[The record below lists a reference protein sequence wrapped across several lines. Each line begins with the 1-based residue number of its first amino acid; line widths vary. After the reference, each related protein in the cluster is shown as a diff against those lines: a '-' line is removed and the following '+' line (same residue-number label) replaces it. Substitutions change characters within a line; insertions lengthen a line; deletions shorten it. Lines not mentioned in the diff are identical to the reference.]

1 MNAAKILGKIIGK
14 TLAIAVFVIFGPIII
29 LAVVVYGIIV
39 VIKAIAAAAG
49 NPLPAGETKGRI
61 MLDRVRHLGVTQ
73 YSFDR
78 AEKEFEKTTQQFV
91 EWMNKQGPESAESL
105 GTKLWFFLVD
115 DDHSLTPQKVGRIM
129 NEHLAGAWTLF
140 RLWRFKRTYNR
151 YVGTLKEFKREFG
164 GAK

>member
-61 MLDRVRHLGVTQ
+61 MLDRVRHFRVTQ
-73 YSFDR
+73 YSFER
-78 AEKEFEKTTQQFV
+78 AEKEFDQTTQQFV
-91 EWMNKQGPESAESL
+91 DWINKQKP
-105 GTKLWFFLVD
+105 
-115 DDHSLTPQKVGRIM
+115 
-129 NEHLAGAWTLF
+129 
-140 RLWRFKRTYNR
+140 
-151 YVGTLKEFKREFG
+151 
-164 GAK
+164 